1 LPSALRMVDNPQ
13 GGNGLPQF
21 NPKQLRQ
28 LQQTMARQFEQTQS
42 DLANRE
48 VEGSAGGGAVTV
60 RCNGQQRVLGVAID
74 QAVLE
79 EGSEMVSD
87 LVQAAVNDALDR
99 SRELAAR
106 SMEAILPPGM
116 LPPGVL

>member
-1 LPSALRMVDNPQ
+1 M
-13 GGNGLPQF
+13 PQF

-28 LQQTMARQFEQTQS
+28 LQQNMARQFEQAQS
-42 DLANRE
+42 DLAQRE
-48 VEGSAGGGAVTV
+48 VEGSAGGGAVVV
-60 RCNGQQRVLGVAID
+60 RCSGQQRVTGVVID
-74 QAVLE
+74 PAVLE
-79 EGSEMVSD
+79 EGSEMVGD

-116 LPPGVL
+116 LPPGMP